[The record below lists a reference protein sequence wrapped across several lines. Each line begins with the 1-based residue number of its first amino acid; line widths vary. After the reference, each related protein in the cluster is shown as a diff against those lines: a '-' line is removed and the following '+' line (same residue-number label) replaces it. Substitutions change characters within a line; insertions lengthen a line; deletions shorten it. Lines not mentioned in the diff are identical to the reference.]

1 MNVSDGEKSYEE
13 KESKQWEQSFQV
25 GPSSVAT
32 LNKVVR
38 QGSLIWFRLTRN
50 LKEVREPAFQVFRE
64 RASQTGNSKCKG
76 LEAEECLACLRNGK
90 ETSVPREGIKGE
102 REREKKEGG
111 GREGGGREGGREE
124 EEGRENRKND

>member
-1 MNVSDGEKSYEE
+1 MK
-13 KESKQWEQSFQV
+13 QSFQV

-38 QGSLIWFRLTRN
+38 QGSLIWFHLTRN
-50 LKEVREPAFQVFRE
+50 LKEVREPVIQVFRE

-90 ETSVPREGIKGE
+90 EASVPREGIKGE
-102 REREKKEGG
+102 RERERKEGEGKEGG
-111 GREGGGREGGREE
+111 REKGGREE
-124 EEGRENRKND
+124 EKTGKMIRKRPKY